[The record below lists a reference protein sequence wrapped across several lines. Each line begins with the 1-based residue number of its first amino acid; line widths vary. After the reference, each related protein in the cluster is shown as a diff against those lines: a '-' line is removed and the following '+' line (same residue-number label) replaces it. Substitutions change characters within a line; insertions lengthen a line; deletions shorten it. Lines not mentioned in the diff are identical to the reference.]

1 MTDGRRRP
9 KARASDP
16 IIDKEEI
23 RRLKK
28 YMWES
33 STNQCIAMRN
43 YMLVV
48 LGINF
53 GLRASDL
60 CRLTIG
66 DVRDKDYL
74 DIVERKTG
82 KRRVLRIN
90 DAIKQAIAM
99 YLDTFF
105 LIVDDVYL
113 FESSKDKGNSIQPR
127 SLHKLIK
134 TASRRLGWKGNY
146 GSHTLRKTMAYHVL
160 QANKADP
167 DVLQHIM
174 LMFNHSHESVTKR
187 YLASSAVID
196 DCYDCL
202 NL

>member
-1 MTDGRRRP
+1 MRRRQ
-9 KARASDP
+9 KARAVDP
-16 IIDKEEI
+16 IIDKAEI
-23 RRLKK
+23 ERLKG
-28 YMWES
+28 YMRSNSGSVEI
-33 STNQCIAMRN
+33 NRRN

-48 LGINF
+48 IGINF

-60 CRLTIG
+60 CKLKLG

-74 DIVERKTG
+74 DIIEQKTK
-82 KRRVLRIN
+82 KRRVIRIN
-90 DAIKQAIAM
+90 DAVKRAIAT
-99 YLDTFF
+99 YIDSF
-105 LIVDDVYL
+105 VYVSDDVYL
-113 FESSKDKGNSIQPR
+113 FQSNKGGYLHPR

-134 TASRRLGWKGNY
+134 RASRDLGWRGNY

-160 QANKADP
+160 AANKSDP
-167 DVLQHIM
+167 DVMQHIM

-187 YLASSAVID
+187 YLASSAVVD

>member
-1 MTDGRRRP
+1 MRSKP
-9 KARASDP
+9 KARAVDP
-16 IIDKEEI
+16 IIDKHEI
-23 RRLKK
+23 ERLKT
-28 YMWES
+28 YMRS
-33 STNQCIAMRN
+33 NSNSVDINRRN

-60 CRLTIG
+60 CRLRLG
-66 DVRDKDYL
+66 DVKNRDYL
-74 DIVERKTG
+74 DIIEQKTG
-82 KRRVLRIN
+82 KRRVIRIN
-90 DAIKQAIAM
+90 DAVKRAIAV
-99 YLDTFF
+99 YVNSF
-105 LIVDDVYL
+105 VYVSDDSYL
-113 FESSKDKGNSIQPR
+113 FPSNKGSYLTPR

-134 TASRRLGWKGNY
+134 RASRDLGWRGNY

-187 YLASSAVID
+187 YLASSAVTD
-196 DCYDCL
+196 DCYDSL